1 MLKPRSFDVY
11 INTIAPIIVMLD
23 YLEIDIEISDIDIEA
38 IESDDCKEVL
48 GDNRDTN
55 KVLAII

>member
-1 MLKPRSFDVY
+1 
-11 INTIAPIIVMLD
+11 MLD